1 MKDQLSEKYIKM
13 AIELAI
19 EHSKEGINGPFG
31 AVITHKD
38 RLVAQ
43 GWNRVHE
50 WNDPTAHAEIVAI
63 RAASQSLGRFN
74 LDDCCLFSSC
84 YPCPMCLAA
93 AYWAGIKTVY
103 YAATARDAD
112 KAGFLDQK
120 LIDEMCKS
128 DKAKEIDLIRLET
141 VESFKPFEQWLANP
155 NRLKY

>member
-1 MKDQLSEKYIKM
+1 MKDQLSRKYIKM

-19 EHSKEGINGPFG
+19 EHSKDGLNGPFG

-43 GWNRVHE
+43 SWNRVTE
-50 WNDPTAHAEIVAI
+50 LNDPTAHAEIMAI
-63 RAASQSLGRFN
+63 RAACQALNRHD
-74 LDDCCLFSSC
+74 LKDCKLFSSC

-93 AYWAGIKTVY
+93 AYWAGIETVY
-103 YAATARDAD
+103 YAATARDAE

-120 LIDEMCKS
+120 LFNEMCKPDS
-128 DKAKEIDLIRLET
+128 VKEIDLVRVET
-141 VESFKPFEQWLANP
+141 LDTFKPFEQWLANP